1 MALREFFLHRRTLE
15 APVFLNVLKALP
27 KDQLQY
33 KPHEDSPTAEQL
45 VWIITRE
52 LKNCVDIVKDGKTQW
67 NSAPPPPMEEMLEM
81 YQRWSNELTE
91 QVAKMDDAGWD
102 STSGF
107 YMDGKLLLEQQVG
120 TFLLYILFDAIHHR
134 GQLTAYLRPMGGKVP
149 SIYGPSAD
157 DKSMGVPMA

>member
-1 MALREFFLHRRTLE
+1 MTLREFYLQRRKVE

-27 KDQLQY
+27 KDQISY
-33 KPHEDSPTAEQL
+33 KPHEKSPTAEQL
-45 VWIITRE
+45 VWILTAE
-52 LKNCVDIVKDGKTQW
+52 LKSCLDIVGERKTEWQ
-67 NSAPPPPMEEMLEM
+67 NVPPPPLDEMLELFE
-81 YQRWSNELTE
+81 RWSNELTE
-91 QVAKMDDAGWD
+91 QVSRMDEDGWVA
-102 STSGF
+102 TAGF

>member
-1 MALREFFLHRRTLE
+1 MTLRDFFLQRRKVE

-33 KPHEDSPTAEQL
+33 KPHEKSPTAEQL
-45 VWIITRE
+45 VWIITSE
-52 LKNCVDIVKDGKTQW
+52 LKACLDIVKEGKTEW
-67 NSAPPPPMEEMLEM
+67 NSAPPPPLDEMLEK
-81 YQRWSNELTE
+81 YESWSNELSE
-91 QVAKMDDAGWD
+91 QVSKMDDSAWD
-102 STSGF
+102 GTSGF
-107 YMDGKLLLEQQVG
+107 YMDGKLLIEKPAG

-149 SIYGPSAD
+149 SVYGPSAD